1 MEIHHHQHQHHPSFL
16 RVFIRDFADKLVIPI
31 ISASKTSPHT
41 LFSTNLCF
49 LLFQRIPDGFMDKY
63 GDILPRKL
71 VLKSSYGNLTVVS
84 VERST
89 RGCYF
94 KLGWGSFVEENAIE
108 EGDFMVFNFSGNE
121 TVDVVVYESDGCLK
135 GLKDRADYCIE
146 EGFDDAEE
154 EIERKEKKVKPRA
167 PKLKRRA
174 PKTKRN
180 PSSSSS
186 GKARGLANLPSFHVD
201 FKKHMKHSLY
211 LPAEFCRTAK
221 LSVGNR
227 ALLKDP
233 NGKIWSVGVIS
244 ADRTGRN
251 LRLGSGWP
259 EFATAN
265 GVRIG
270 DRLELC
276 FEDGIGLIEVKID
289 REKVSDGVDW
299 EEIDRKEVKIENDG
313 FDWERIIVI
322 D

>member
-1 MEIHHHQHQHHPSFL
+1 TNLTPKSQSSVLPHETMEIHHHQQKPSFL
-16 RVFIRDFADKLVIPI
+16 RVFIRDFADKL
-31 ISASKTSPHT
+31 
-41 LFSTNLCF
+41 
-49 LLFQRIPDGFMDKY
+49 RIPEAFMDKY
-63 GDILPRKL
+63 GNILPRKL

-180 PSSSSS
+180 PSSSS
-186 GKARGLANLPSFHVD
+186 GRARGLANLTSFHVD
-201 FKKHMKHSLY
+201 FKKYMKHYLY
-211 LPAEFCRTAK
+211 MPAEFCRTAK
-221 LSVGNR
+221 LSVGNK

-233 NGKIWSVGVIS
+233 NGKIWSVGVYS
-244 ADRTGRN
+244 GDRTGRN

-276 FEDGIGLIEVKID
+276 FEDGIGLIKVKID
-289 REKVSDGVDW
+289 RKKVSDGVDW
-299 EEIDRKEVKIENDG
+299 EEIDRKEVKIESDG